1 MHSPRVLDVELES
14 EDEDAIIER
23 RRQLRQAIVQKYKV
37 QLPQTEMSSLA
48 TTPARSDT
56 SGEDSDTVGNEATK
70 DLEETLHQEEMKRQ
84 QEEAEGRGSSVG
96 VVKGE
101 VVSKL
106 ELVQKKTSLQAMKAA
121 VRNAD
126 MFSEE
131 DTLFGEKKYLVREHC

>member
-1 MHSPRVLDVELES
+1 MRSPRVLDVELES